1 MKSDLFSAGIIGVGS
16 YVPGNI
22 ITNKDLERIVD
33 TTDEWILNRTG
44 IRERRIADDNQAA
57 SDLGTIAANK
67 ALKNAGLT
75 PNDIDL
81 IIVATITPDMNFPST
96 ACIIQHNLGAVKA
109 AAFDLEAACSGFLY
123 ALNVASQF
131 IMNGSYENILVIG
144 TECMSR
150 ITNWKDRKTCIL
162 FGDGAGA
169 VVLSK
174 VEKGYGFLSQYM
186 GADGSGKN
194 FLKISAGGSRLPASI
209 STIEQNLHY
218 IYMDGSEVF
227 KFAVRI
233 MADAAKEAII
243 RANIEKEDIDFLIPH
258 QANKRI
264 IEGAAKRLELNM
276 SKIITNLDRYGNMSA
291 ASIPVALDE
300 VLAKGMIK
308 KGDIICM
315 VGFGAGLT
323 WASNIIRLAVD

>member
-1 MKSDLFSAGIIGVGS
+1 
-16 YVPGNI
+16 
-22 ITNKDLERIVD
+22 
-33 TTDEWILNRTG
+33 
-44 IRERRIADDNQAA
+44 
-57 SDLGTIAANK
+57 
-67 ALKNAGLT
+67 
-75 PNDIDL
+75 
-81 IIVATITPDMNFPST
+81 
-96 ACIIQHNLGAVKA
+96 
-109 AAFDLEAACSGFLY
+109 
-123 ALNVASQF
+123 
-131 IMNGSYENILVIG
+131 
-144 TECMSR
+144 
-150 ITNWKDRKTCIL
+150 
-162 FGDGAGA
+162 
-169 VVLSK
+169 
-174 VEKGYGFLSQYM
+174 M

-308 KGDIICM
+308 RVI
-315 VGFGAGLT
+315 
-323 WASNIIRLAVD
+323 